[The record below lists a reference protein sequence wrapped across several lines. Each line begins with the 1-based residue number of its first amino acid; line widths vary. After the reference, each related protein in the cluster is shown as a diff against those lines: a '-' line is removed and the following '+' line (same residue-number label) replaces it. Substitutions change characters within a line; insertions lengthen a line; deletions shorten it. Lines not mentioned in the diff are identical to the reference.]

1 MCERCA
7 ASPPPLAGEARR
19 RRRLWELD
27 NRLHCSIVGTC
38 LTLGDLR
45 RIAAR
50 VGISIPRDEEE
61 YAVHGNFVACVAK
74 PGPIARVTHKVLDRK
89 YGSAIRR
96 FDKQRDAD
104 AVEALWEHC
113 LEEGDI
119 PGPYWAVMTHPA
131 SHEGLIRRV
140 FGHVHMLSHLVGAA
154 NRADIKR
161 LRELENERDTLND
174 GLATAKR
181 RLAESERDTH
191 RLLAQHAAELRD
203 LNSRLLAAQTAEQ
216 RLAAAEQ
223 RIRHFES
230 GDAYRFLVSSA
241 DALKRR
247 ASEATERAD
256 RADASLVAQR
266 NDITALQ
273 HGSEQLKQDLDV
285 ARKEIEALEGL
296 LQSNL
301 AGSGAWS
308 RPALHLSGK
317 RIVYVGGRAG
327 LIPHLRALVER
338 ANGTFIHHDGGIE
351 ETADRLGEAVAQGD
365 AVFCPVDCVSHN
377 ACRLAKRLCKQ
388 RSKAFVP
395 LRSSG
400 LSSFVSGLTDMAC

>member
-7 ASPPPLAGEARR
+7 TPSGHLPVESRR
-19 RRRLWELD
+19 RKRLWDLD
-27 NRLHCSIVGTC
+27 NRLHCSVVGTC

-61 YAVHGNFVACVAK
+61 YAVHGNFVAAVAK

-89 YGSAIRR
+89 YAAAIRR
-96 FDKQRDAD
+96 FDKQPDA
-104 AVEALWEHC
+104 ASVMALWEHS
-113 LEEGDI
+113 LEDGDI

-131 SHEGLIRRV
+131 AHEGLIRRV

-161 LRELENERDTLND
+161 LRALEQERDSLSD
-174 GLATAKR
+174 ALATAKR
-181 RLAESERDTH
+181 RLAESERDT
-191 RLLAQHAAELRD
+191 RRILNRHASEVRD
-203 LNSRLLAAQTAEQ
+203 LNSRLLAAEVAAQ
-216 RLAAAEQ
+216 RLNAAERQ
-223 RIRHFES
+223 IHELES
-230 GDAYRFLVSSA
+230 DDTFRRLRSAIEHHRRVSLEA
-241 DALKRR
+241 D
-247 ASEATERAD
+247 ERA
-256 RADASLVAQR
+256 RQAEVSLAAQRREVASLRDA
-266 NDITALQ
+266 
-273 HGSEQLKQDLDV
+273 G
-285 ARKEIEALEGL
+285 EALAENL
-296 LQSNL
+296 NAARQEIRALEDVVQSNL
-301 AGSGAWS
+301 ADANAWT
-308 RPALHLSGK
+308 RPALDLSGQ

-338 ANGTFIHHDGGIE
+338 ANGTFVHHDGGIE
-351 ETADRLGEAVAQGD
+351 ETVERLGEAVAQGD

-400 LSSFVSGLTDMAC
+400 LSSFVSSLTEMAC